1 MLLIKVYKTQF
12 KKLSKNGIENEPL
25 EKIMLVRKIE
35 RKKQIDPMDL
45 DIIKHHSKN
54 ENDTEQ
60 NRQEMYEI
68 LVKYTNKKDMQLM
81 DDILHCDCGDLSI
94 HSKAVLDAYINR
106 EDFFIRHFTIIP
118 SYFANRMVDDKCTIS
133 RKDIEDIIDRAKK
146 IQADNTLAES
156 LLPIKE
162 GEYDKR
168 YFLQIDGIIGIFED
182 ILNDWDEKTAGWIEI
197 QEIEK
202 KMRVRRERPI
212 KEMTSTEEIKT
223 EETTQE

>member
-25 EKIMLVRKIE
+25 EKIMFVRKIE

-45 DIIKHHSKN
+45 NIIKHHSKH

-68 LVKYTNKKDMQLM
+68 LLKYTNKKDMKLM

-168 YFLQIDGIIGIFED
+168 Y
-182 ILNDWDEKTAGWIEI
+182 
-197 QEIEK
+197 
-202 KMRVRRERPI
+202 
-212 KEMTSTEEIKT
+212 
-223 EETTQE
+223 